1 MGAILAAAAV
11 AIMGLG
17 AYWMQPPPSAT
28 VEATFVVPRGA
39 GLSQIADDLEAA
51 RLINSAEQIVL
62 LARMRGDAS
71 SIKAGEFLI
80 PAKANPNDIL
90 DILIEGKAVN
100 RFVTVPEGVTVK
112 NVIARLNSADGLTGE
127 VTKIPAEGTLLPNT
141 YSYALNESRQS
152 VIDRMQAAMGAALD
166 AAWEE
171 RAADAVVK
179 TRMDALIL
187 ASIVEKETAVASE
200 RPLVAS
206 VYSNRLRQGMRLQA
220 DPTLVYYLS
229 GGSGR
234 LGRGLKRSELTD
246 ENNPYNTYKHAG
258 LPPGPIANPG
268 VEAIRAAL
276 APAES
281 SFIFFVAGC
290 DGATAFTETYA
301 EHQQRVR
308 DWRACEFR
316 RFMPNPP
323 VRRPTTD
330 IPERRDLGEG
340 N

>member
-17 AYWMQPPPSAT
+17 AYWTQLPPSAT

-90 DILIEGKAVN
+90 DILVEGKAVN
-100 RFVTVPEGVTVK
+100 RFVTVPEGMTVK

-127 VTKIPAEGTLLPNT
+127 VIKIPAEGTLLPNT

-171 RAADAVVK
+171 RATDAVVK
-179 TRMDALIL
+179 TRMEALIL
-187 ASIVEKETAVASE
+187 ASIVEKETAIASE

-234 LGRGLKRSELTD
+234 LGRGLKRSELSD
-246 ENNPYNTYKHAG
+246 ESNPYNTYKHAG
-258 LPPGPIANPG
+258 LPPGPIANPS

-330 IPERRDLGEG
+330 IPEHRALGEG
-340 N
+340 S